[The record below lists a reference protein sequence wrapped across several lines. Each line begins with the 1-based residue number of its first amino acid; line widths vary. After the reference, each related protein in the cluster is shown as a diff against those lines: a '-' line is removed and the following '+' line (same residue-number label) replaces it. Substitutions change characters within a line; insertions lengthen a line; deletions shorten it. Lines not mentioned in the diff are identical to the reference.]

1 MMKNETFFVEENE
14 SSNKNSINMKHLLQC
29 QTIFLKT
36 KAILL
41 IPFNGTGVFLYPLKT
56 SESVCIERDQWHE
69 MS

>member
-1 MMKNETFFVEENE
+1 MMKNETFFIEENE
-14 SSNKNSINMKHLLQC
+14 SPSKNSRTMKHLLQC

-41 IPFNGTGVFLYPLKT
+41 IPFNATGVFLYPLKT
-56 SESVCIERDQWHE
+56 SENVCIERDQWHE